1 MHRITI
7 PIRIQSMSII
17 QHSPIIQLQLLAV
30 LSMGLLMFGW
40 TIQYNVPTRAQQ
52 IGLLGIYQFVTKTKG
67 TWYQD
72 TPLGLCSLIMHTTE
86 QMDITH
92 NITVT
97 YKLIN

>member
-17 QHSPIIQLQLLAV
+17 KHSSIIQLQLLAV
-30 LSMGLLMFGW
+30 MSMGLLMFGW
-40 TIQYNVPTRAQQ
+40 TIQPTRAQQ
-52 IGLLGIYQFVTKTKG
+52 IGLLGIYQFVTKTKR

-86 QMDITH
+86 QMDLTH

-97 YKLIN
+97 SKLIN